1 MILVSNLIPSFQH
14 FLLNAT
20 QSLFLCDSSSH
31 HGKLHTGQNHT
42 NSTSIPSGPT
52 TSSSNHNGSPSSSQQ
67 LLRGATATST
77 NHGTIPT
84 ISSSTGNGT
93 VVTGKGHNTISAFGS
108 SLRGTSSSSRSS
120 PSKSSSTS
128 KSNKNKGSSSSVP
141 SSPLLSHNHN
151 MHHRALTS
159 EGKSS
164 VRSFVF
170 VQGWQLLSLAVSL
183 FLPKNNKLLW
193 YLKQHLS
200 RNIDT
205 K

>member
-1 MILVSNLIPSFQH
+1 M
-14 FLLNAT
+14 
-20 QSLFLCDSSSH
+20 FLCDSSSNH
-31 HGKLHTGQNHT
+31 HGKLNNHQNQ
-42 NSTSIPSGPT
+42 
-52 TSSSNHNGSPSSSQQ
+52 SNNHQSSSSQPSS
-67 LLRGATATST
+67 LTTGSLRT
-77 NHGTIPT
+77 NNHHGTIPIVAPSNAKAT
-84 ISSSTGNGT
+84 SPSLGSNGR
-93 VVTGKGHNTISAFGS
+93 GS
-108 SLRGTSSSSRSS
+108 GSLGSSSSRSS
-120 PSKSSSTS
+120 PSKTS
-128 KSNKNKGSSSSVP
+128 KTKSKGSSSSVP

-170 VQGWQLLSLAVSL
+170 VQGWQILSLAVSL

-205 K
+205 KYVYTYLKKRFLNEIWTIWSIRFSI